1 MLRERGIDP
10 SPLWLAPRDWS
21 ALDEPLQQWIGR
33 AGKSLAHAIVA
44 SCSVIDFPTAIIDGG
59 FPVDV
64 RARIVEATSKAM
76 TRLDLQG
83 IQPPQVC
90 EGEVGANARVIGAAS
105 LPFFARYLLD
115 REVLFKDA

>member
-1 MLRERGIDP
+1 MDRPGRQESGARHRRKLLD
-10 SPLWLAPRDWS
+10 
-21 ALDEPLQQWIGR
+21 ALSHLVVNR
-33 AGKSLAHAIVA
+33 KT
-44 SCSVIDFPTAIIDGG
+44 PTAIIDGG